1 MLSIAIHVAVAL
13 MIVLLPRVVS
23 QDARPR
29 EEGTVELLMVE
40 KKGAQ
45 PIRLVSRKNT
55 RPRHYARRIYL
66 LHRNSRPKSLTLRPQ
81 SRDPL
86 PRPRL

>member
-1 MLSIAIHVAVAL
+1 VLSIAIHVAVAL

-23 QDARPR
+23 PDARPR

-45 PIRLVSRKNT
+45 PITGGGKTFRAGT
-55 RPRHYARRIYL
+55 AGARV
-66 LHRNSRPKSLTLRPQ
+66 
-81 SRDPL
+81 
-86 PRPRL
+86 